1 MSADNSSSAPQT
13 TAPHTPPGVS
23 EPEEIHLR
31 EVTVVDRK
39 APTMFAFLT
48 LGLGL
53 IVLFAPQEGDTSF
66 RLAVDTDFF
75 EVPTVTVPST
85 PTAWVM
91 VLLCALFTAYS
102 IFLFTQRRNTRLWLV
117 ALFAV
122 VWLVGF
128 LTWAAAGATLPVVGL
143 LAGSIAVAVP
153 LVFGAMGGVL
163 GERSGVVNIAIDGQ
177 LLFGSFG
184 AALVGT
190 IFAST
195 WLGLGAAMVAGLLVG
210 AVLAVFAI
218 NYMVDQVIVGVVLNV
233 LVIGITSFMFSQVLA
248 PNAAELNHPPR
259 FERVPIPLL
268 GDIPLIGP
276 IFFRQTMI
284 VYILYVTV
292 ALVTWAL
299 YRTKWGLRVRAVG
312 EHPKAADTVG
322 IKVNRT
328 RFRTVLLAGAIA
340 GMGGAFYTL
349 VSVPQFN
356 REMTGGAGYIA
367 LAAVIFGKWD
377 PIRATLA
384 ALLFGFAS
392 NLQGVLSVIGSPVP
406 SQFMLMLPYVVTIFA
421 VAGLVGRSR
430 PPAADGIPYSTDNH

>member
-1 MSADNSSSAPQT
+1 MSAPD
-13 TAPHTPPGVS
+13 TAADTPAGISPA
-23 EPEEIHLR
+23 EEIKLR
-31 EVTVVDRK
+31 AVTVVDRK
-39 APTMFAFLT
+39 APTLFAILT
-48 LGLGL
+48 LGLAL
-53 IVLFAPQEGDTSF
+53 IVFLAPQDGDTSF
-66 RLAVDTDFF
+66 RLSVDTDFF
-75 EVPTVTVPST
+75 ELPTVTVPST
-85 PTAWVM
+85 PTTWVL
-91 VLLCALFTAYS
+91 VALCAICAAYS
-102 IFLFTQRRNTRLWLV
+102 IALLTQRRNTRLWLV
-117 ALFAV
+117 VVYAV
-122 VWLVGF
+122 AWLIGF
-128 LTWAAAGATLPVVGL
+128 LTWAAAGASLTVVGL
-143 LAGSIAVAVP
+143 LAGTLGVAVP

-177 LLFGSFG
+177 LLFGAF
-184 AALVGT
+184 AAAMVGT
-190 IFAST
+190 IIGSSWAGLLAS
-195 WLGLGAAMVAGLLVG
+195 MVAGLLV
-210 AVLAVFAI
+210 ASVLGVFAI
-218 NYMVDQVIVGVVLNV
+218 NYLVDQVIVGVVLNV

-248 PNAAELNHPPR
+248 PNAASLNNPPR
-259 FERVPIPLL
+259 FSRVPIPVL

-276 IFFRQTMI
+276 IFFRQPVI

-430 PPAADGIPYSTDNH
+430 APAADGIPYSTDNH